1 MFINLANEL
10 GPHSCNDWIGLR
22 ENLQETIVFLIK
34 YFFSVDFPL
43 NQSIDVSSSKK
54 MAGCW
59 IALSVSKDG
68 RPFESQSVTAL
79 RSILDV
85 ARQPQPENR
94 FERVGPRKIT
104 LGRTCFFGDFDWFCI
119 FPLGNPA

>member
-10 GPHSCNDWIGLR
+10 GPHSCNDWTGLR
-22 ENLQETIVFLIK
+22 ENLQETIDFLIK
-34 YFFSVDFPL
+34 YVFFFSVDFPL

-68 RPFESQSVTAL
+68 RPFESQSITAL

-85 ARQPQPENR
+85 ARQPQLENR

-104 LGRTCFFGDFDWFCI
+104 LGRTVFFGDFD
-119 FPLGNPA
+119 